1 MFDGTYFGRNNGWL
15 VFRAD
20 RKNIH
25 AIKIKSERIDIIQ
38 EELRFLEKHGYEF
51 KSFIIDG
58 RRGVC
63 KMLKMIY
70 PLTPVQF
77 CQFHQ
82 KMIIR
87 RYITNSPELKCSKEL
102 KALVNEMTNMEE
114 ESFRNELKSL
124 QKKYNIFLKER
135 NESGEFMHK
144 RLRSA
149 FRSLRTNLPYLFTYK
164 KFPNLNIPNTTN
176 SIESSFSHWK
186 PKVKIH
192 RGLKADR
199 KEKMI
204 LFLIKRS

>member
-20 RKNIH
+20 KKNIH

-38 EELRFLEKHGYEF
+38 EQLQYLEKHGYEF
-51 KSFIIDG
+51 KSFTIDG

-63 KMLKMIY
+63 KMLRMIH
-70 PLTPVQF
+70 PFTPIQF

-87 RYITNSPELKCSKEL
+87 RYITNNPKLECSKEL
-102 KALVNEMTNMEE
+102 KVLVGGMVLMEE
-114 ESFRNELKSL
+114 REFKNELEEL
-124 QKKYNIFLKER
+124 QEKYDNFLKER
-135 NESGEFMHK
+135 NENGEFMHK

-149 FRSLRTNLPYLFTYK
+149 FRSLRTNIPYLFTYK
-164 KFPNLNIPNTTN
+164 KFPNLGIPNTTN

-192 RGLKADR
+192 RGLRDDR
-199 KEKMI
+199 KDKMI
-204 LFLIKRS
+204 LFLIKIS